1 MIIVVFRSRLSNDA
15 GADYQAMET
24 ELGELVQQNP
34 GFIDAKSYVAPDG
47 EHLTIVWWRDEESL
61 RAWRELPRHREAQQ
75 SARLRWHEFYHVE
88 VATVTRSSA
97 FDRTRPP
104 VH

>member
-1 MIIVVFRSRLSNDA
+1 MIIIIFRVRLSPDA
-15 GADYQAMET
+15 GKDYEAMEA
-24 ELGELVQQNP
+24 ELGGLVQHNP

-61 RAWRELPRHREAQQ
+61 RAWRELPRHREAQHA
-75 SARLRWHEFYHVE
+75 ARARWHDYYRVE

-97 FDRTRPP
+97 FDRS
-104 VH
+104 